1 MTTNIYKNYKKLD
14 FLDCSNNSINPTDE
28 MVKAFITSLKIPK
41 GTFSLEEETGC
52 NFLSELHNLSEN
64 NFKED
69 LLCLLKKY
77 AQEFQ
82 HINVES
88 VEKISSHFKP
98 LITLL
103 ITLSADGNTYFVPM
117 EVEVKI

>member
-14 FLDCSNNSINPTDE
+14 FSNCSKNSINPTDE
-28 MVKAFITSLKIPK
+28 MVKAFIMSLQIPK
-41 GTFSLEEETGC
+41 GTFALEEETGC
-52 NFLSELHNLSEN
+52 NFLSELQNLSEN
-64 NFKED
+64 NFKEE

-77 AQEFQ
+77 AQDFQ

-88 VEKISSHFKP
+88 VEKISSQSKP

-103 ITLSADGNTYFVPM
+103 ITLSAGENTYFVPM
-117 EVEVKI
+117 EAEVIA

>member
-1 MTTNIYKNYKKLD
+1 MITNIYKNYKKLD
-14 FLDCSNNSINPTDE
+14 FSDCSNNSINSTDE
-28 MVKAFITSLKIPK
+28 MVKAFIMSLQIPK
-41 GTFSLEEETGC
+41 GSFALEEETGC

-88 VEKISSHFKP
+88 VEKISSNFKP
-98 LITLL
+98 FITLL

-117 EVEVKI
+117 EVEVSI